1 MNDNNEV
8 KSFTLIEVLVVII
21 IIGILASLILFSTQ
35 DAYDKKSK
43 LDILNL
49 VEGIKAKNLNSL
61 VAEWKFDGPTLAG
74 SSATNSDVKDS
85 WGYNHGDVVGHA
97 PTVKDG
103 EDCVLGKCLE
113 FDGSTDYVNCG
124 NLGNPGYGTISLW
137 VSKKDALSR
146 YLLDGRGTGNWWFL
160 SHYNG
165 YDVNFNNLAMWNGL
179 QLNKWTF
186 ITVTVSPTVTKL
198 YIDGDFKDDGGGL
211 SINFSSVRI
220 ATRYTNSSYFL
231 GFLDDIRIYNS
242 AISVSEIKQNYVA
255 GLNSLL
261 QNGAISKEEY
271 NQRTLNLAKND

>member
-1 MNDNNEV
+1 
-8 KSFTLIEVLVVII
+8 
-21 IIGILASLILFSTQ
+21 
-35 DAYDKKSK
+35 
-43 LDILNL
+43 
-49 VEGIKAKNLNSL
+49 
-61 VAEWKFDGPTLAG
+61 
-74 SSATNSDVKDS
+74 
-85 WGYNHGDVVGHA
+85 
-97 PTVKDG
+97 
-103 EDCVLGKCLE
+103 
-113 FDGSTDYVNCG
+113 
-124 NLGNPGYGTISLW
+124 
-137 VSKKDALSR
+137 
-146 YLLDGRGTGNWWFL
+146 
-160 SHYNG
+160 
-165 YDVNFNNLAMWNGL
+165 MWNGL